1 MLKTAKLGMECG
13 RWPGGA
19 PPAGRAVSASAGS
32 CRVAGWSEAG
42 SRGGGDPRPGRQGL
56 GKRRSFMGFRGGQR
70 GFRRL
75 WPAPAASAAWATRLG
90 KSGVARPS
98 RARRGLLALWPAL
111 GAAGLSACN
120 LDWEKPDPSLPP
132 PERFREAKPQSA
144 PPIGAAHE
152 FSTRFGSREL
162 VAFVDRALENN
173 NDIAAAV
180 ARIREADAQARVSS
194 SALWPSLS
202 TANSFQQI
210 RVPGTAT
217 NIKPNYNPLQQFYQD
232 AGRKDIANALQEQTA
247 FNATRT
253 NLWKLGLTASY
264 TIDFWGVNDDASKA
278 ARILANASR
287 FDRNFVEM
295 TTIGSVLNI
304 YFTVLNAQDL
314 LRIAHENVRI
324 ATEVLDAIKFRRD
337 VGTATVFDVSL
348 QETVVDTQRANV
360 PVLEQT
366 LRQQRNL
373 LAVLLGQTPESLH
386 TTGSTLKTLHFPDV
400 KPGLP
405 SEVLLRRPDV
415 AEAEAKLASQEF
427 SVLQARAA
435 FFPTFTL
442 TGPNYGVQ
450 SIVTKY
456 LLQPEAIAWSLAAQ
470 AVQPIFD
477 GYNLQGQYMLQQGKY
492 AELGALYRKQILTA
506 LSDTENAMIAIV
518 ETGKEMKIDQEGVEA
533 AKRALDAA
541 EARMRE
547 GTIDIVTLSTTQ
559 NTYFQN
565 LYILEEARLL
575 HFEAASSLYQA
586 LGGGWSPTTR
596 EKEIAAANAAYEAD
610 KGFFP

>member
-1 MLKTAKLGMECG
+1 MRL
-13 RWPGGA
+13 GGA
-19 PPAGRAVSASAGS
+19 GVIDWGR
-32 CRVAGWSEAG
+32 EA
-42 SRGGGDPRPGRQGL
+42 R
-56 GKRRSFMGFRGGQR
+56 
-70 GFRRL
+70 
-75 WPAPAASAAWATRLG
+75 
-90 KSGVARPS
+90 
-98 RARRGLLALWPAL
+98 RARRALGAALLTFWAAL

-132 PERFREAKPQSA
+132 PEAFREAKPRSA
-144 PPIGAAHE
+144 PPIGAAHD

-180 ARIREADAQARVSS
+180 ARIRQADAQARVSS
-194 SALWPSLS
+194 SPLWPSLS
-202 TANSFQQI
+202 TANMFQQT

-217 NIKPNYNPLQQFYQD
+217 SMKPNFNPLQQFYD
-232 AGRKDIANALQEQTA
+232 AAGHQNIGNALDSQTTFDA
-247 FNATRT
+247 QRLNM
-253 NLWKLGLTASY
+253 WKLGLTASY
-264 TIDFWGVNDDASKA
+264 TLDFWGENDDASKA

-287 FDRNFVEM
+287 FDRNVVEM

-348 QETVVDTQRANV
+348 QETVVDTQRANI
-360 PVLEQT
+360 PALEQL

-386 TTGSTLKTLHFPDV
+386 TTGSTLKTLRFPDV

-427 SVLQARAA
+427 SVLEARAA

-442 TGPNYGVQ
+442 TGPYYGVQ

-456 LLQPEAIAWSLAAQ
+456 LLQPEAIAWQLAAQ

-492 AELGALYRKQILTA
+492 AELTALYRKQILTA

-518 ETGKEMKIDQEGVEA
+518 ETGKEMKIDQEGVDA

-565 LYILEEARLL
+565 LYILEQTRLL
-575 HFEAASSLYQA
+575 HFQAASSLYQA

>member
-1 MLKTAKLGMECG
+1 MDF
-13 RWPGGA
+13 W
-19 PPAGRAVSASAGS
+19 
-32 CRVAGWSEAG
+32 
-42 SRGGGDPRPGRQGL
+42 L
-56 GKRRSFMGFRGGQR
+56 GKRGC
-70 GFRRL
+70 RRL
-75 WPAPAASAAWATRLG
+75 RRAPRGRTATARALRRLP
-90 KSGVARPS
+90 SGSRRARRPS
-98 RARRGLLALWPAL
+98 PLSTAQDFCSRRLHAGRFLEGAARGLLAAL
-111 GAAGLSACN
+111 AACGAAGLAGCN

-132 PERFREAKPQSA
+132 PEAFREAKPRPA

-162 VAFVDRALENN
+162 VDFVERALDNN

-180 ARIREADAQARVSS
+180 ARIQEADAQARVSS
-194 SALWPSLS
+194 SALWPVLSSANTFQQSRIPGTSLS
-202 TANSFQQI
+202 ASPGASSSALAQSYKQSGQGNVSSTTSSTTGFSAQ
-210 RVPGTAT
+210 RV
-217 NIKPNYNPLQQFYQD
+217 
-232 AGRKDIANALQEQTA
+232 
-247 FNATRT
+247 

-287 FDRNFVEM
+287 FDRNVVEIS
-295 TTIGSVLNI
+295 TIASVLNT

-314 LRIAHENVRI
+314 LRIAHDNVRI
-324 ATEVLDAIKFRRD
+324 ATEVLNAIKFRLE
-337 VGTATVFDVSL
+337 VGTATVFDVAL
-348 QETVVDTQRANV
+348 QETVVDTQRANI

-386 TTGSTLKTLHFPDV
+386 TTGSSLKTLHFPNV
-400 KPGLP
+400 QPGLP
-405 SEVLLRRPDV
+405 CEVLLRRPDV

-442 TGPNYGVQ
+442 TGPYYGVQ

-456 LLQPEAIAWSLAAQ
+456 LLQPEAIAWQLVGSVA
-470 AVQPIFD
+470 QPIFD
-477 GYNLQGQYMLQQGKY
+477 GYNLQGQYMLQQGKFSEF
-492 AELGALYRKQILTA
+492 AANYRKQILTA
-506 LSDTENAMIAIV
+506 LSDTENALIAIT
-518 ETGKEMKIDQEGVEA
+518 ETGKELKIDQEGVDA

-541 EARMRE
+541 KARLRE

-559 NTYFQN
+559 NTYFQD
-565 LYILEEARLL
+565 LYVLEQTRLL

-596 EKEIAAANAAYEAD
+596 EKEIAAANAAYQAD